1 MKKIH
6 TIRRYVPLCAGMLM
20 LFSSCEHKDLCFDHD
35 PHATKSEVRI
45 EAEYEK
51 EWQYTHEGST
61 DWKNYPTWQESFG
74 MEYNTLRPGM
84 PDGLRVQVYN
94 TDGSDDIINIAPEGD
109 VVYMRPGEHSLLFYN
124 CLLYTSPSP
133 RD

>member
-51 EWQYTHEGST
+51 EWQYTHG
-61 DWKNYPTWQESFG
+61 
-74 MEYNTLRPGM
+74 EY
-84 PDGLRVQVYN
+84 GLEELSHMAGIVRYGIQH
-94 TDGSDDIINIAPEGD
+94 IAPGNAGW
-109 VVYMRPGEHSLLFYN
+109 VACASVQYGRF
-124 CLLYTSPSP
+124 
-133 RD
+133 R